1 MGNPTE
7 FALAVMEQMLNG
19 DAPSL
24 NVLRTQLAHATISHE
39 LTGVGF
45 YVNFNV
51 PANCPTISNGS
62 CHIGDVEAEIDG
74 LVHGAGFVLFIVD
87 GKISTLEAYSYDEP
101 WPESIER
108 YVLKYHDSSTRM
120 LPF

>member
-1 MGNPTE
+1 MGNSTE
-7 FALAVMEQMLNG
+7 FAVAVMEQILNG
-19 DAPSL
+19 AAPNL
-24 NVLRTQLAHATISHE
+24 NVLRIQLARATISHE

-45 YVNFNV
+45 YVNFDV
-51 PANCPTISNGS
+51 PVNCPMISNGS
-62 CHIGDVEAEIDG
+62 CHIGDVEVEIDG